1 MSPPQRN
8 EPMGISPSILSRS
21 ERCADMLPF
30 GRFRSLDVVV
40 IGLAKCG
47 ATKARAGR
55 PQRANP
61 AVGPWGT
68 DFPGLSAS
76 GARRPFSSVRCAHC
90 AQRRRVSF
98 RSSLR
103 SPPPNHA
110 SPAPPTRAAAC
121 PPAPSRTCGALR
133 RVHATAVR
141 LCERGVPCAEPHAT
155 ASAGERLG
163 VRARRAVGGGED
175 RRPGGGERSELRQTD
190 SPALCAVSAAN
201 GAKWTARPRAEDR
214 NGVGPPGADR
224 RTRPAVPAPR
234 DDRALSTPQVHTVS
248 RSNADAGTPHANRG
262 ATFRSMRFHSVNQTD
277 DP

>member
-1 MSPPQRN
+1 MKPQ
-8 EPMGISPSILSRS
+8 SSR
-21 ERCADMLPF
+21 
-30 GRFRSLDVVV
+30 RSLMAAG
-40 IGLAKCG
+40 GLLLALGVRVRRWLATCG

-55 PQRANP
+55 PQRASP

-76 GARRPFSSVRCAHC
+76 GARRPFSFVRCAHC
-90 AQRRRVSF
+90 AQRRRVSP

-103 SPPPNHA
+103 SPPPNPS

-121 PPAPSRTCGALR
+121 PPVPLRVSEDCGGPHAAAVAGEQLGMRARRAMGGDERCESRRTPKG
-133 RVHATAVR
+133 VHATAF
-141 LCERGVPCAEPHAT
+141 
-155 ASAGERLG
+155 AGERLG

-175 RRPGGGERSELRQTD
+175 RRPGGGERSEHRETD

-201 GAKWTARPRAEDR
+201 EAKWTARPRAEDR

-234 DDRALSTPQVHTVS
+234 AARALLTPQVSDPHTNDRNGPVADDRATAS
-248 RSNADAGTPHANRG
+248 
-262 ATFRSMRFHSVNQTD
+262 
-277 DP
+277 